1 MGVTAAQAGNIA
13 EELTKAG
20 ATTLVDLVVKAGLAE
35 TLSTSGP
42 FTVFAP
48 DNDAFAR
55 LGDSVLATLGSDVE
69 LLKKVLLY
77 HVVSGNIY
85 SSAATNNAKLDSV
98 QGAPILV
105 NLYLKSDYY
114 DGFITINGK
123 KVMKADMK
131 ADNGVIHCVSDVL
144 FPIPEKDLV
153 DTLVADERFSTL
165 VAAVTAAGLVD
176 TVREAG
182 SLTIFAPT
190 NDAFSKVPSDLLDAL
205 LADPEALKAV
215 LLRHVLPGS
224 QFSKMGVVKM
234 VSYSNNKRTGARVEE
249 ADIIASNGVIQYF
262 FVKYFK
268 YRLLKGTAEVRITL
282 FFSRPRVTS
291 LPKFPNLP
299 PTLTRSLR
307 YVSKSPQFMIPSSTG
322 WLQSMENFNAAF
334 LPLPDPMVAL
344 ALPFKDCFPGF
355 FLPALL
361 AAPFF
366 DATFGAIVNRYSAL
380 LDFL

>member
-1 MGVTAAQAGNIA
+1 MIFPSLLLALVTAAQAGNIA

-224 QFSKMGVVKM
+224 LFSKGITWQEHKTAGGESVATQVFKMGVVKV

-249 ADIIASNGVIQYF
+249 ADIIASNGVIH
-262 FVKYFK
+262 
-268 YRLLKGTAEVRITL
+268 
-282 FFSRPRVTS
+282 
-291 LPKFPNLP
+291 
-299 PTLTRSLR
+299 
-307 YVSKSPQFMIPSSTG
+307 
-322 WLQSMENFNAAF
+322 
-334 LPLPDPMVAL
+334 
-344 ALPFKDCFPGF
+344 
-355 FLPALL
+355 
-361 AAPFF
+361 
-366 DATFGAIVNRYSAL
+366 AIDTVI
-380 LDFL
+380 

>member
-105 NLYLKSDYY
+105 NLYLKSEYY

-153 DTLVADERFSTL
+153 DTLIADERFSTL
-165 VAAVTAAGLVD
+165 VTAATAAGLVD
-176 TVREAG
+176 TLRTTD
-182 SLTIFAPT
+182 LTIFAPT
-190 NDAFSKVPSDLLDAL
+190 NDAFAKIPSDALEGL
-205 LADPEALKAV
+205 LADKEALTAV
-215 LLRHVLPGS
+215 LLRHALPGS
-224 QFSKMGVVKM
+224 LFSKGITWMEHETAGGEMVATQVFKMGVVKV
-234 VSYSNNKRTGARVEE
+234 VSYSNDKRTGARVEE
-249 ADIIASNGVIQYF
+249 ADIIASNG
-262 FVKYFK
+262 
-268 YRLLKGTAEVRITL
+268 
-282 FFSRPRVTS
+282 
-291 LPKFPNLP
+291 
-299 PTLTRSLR
+299 
-307 YVSKSPQFMIPSSTG
+307 
-322 WLQSMENFNAAF
+322 
-334 LPLPDPMVAL
+334 
-344 ALPFKDCFPGF
+344 
-355 FLPALL
+355 
-361 AAPFF
+361 
-366 DATFGAIVNRYSAL
+366 
-380 LDFL
+380 